1 MHNLYINQTKAT
13 AIPKTIPTQVF
24 SPQPN
29 IRSDDVLF
37 KKATVPKQH
46 NNSDPRVHEN
56 NGKLDRPLCNSSL
69 ADGKSH
75 IDCIL
80 HTASDGTSAREI

>member
-1 MHNLYINQTKAT
+1 MHNLYINQTKAP
-13 AIPKTIPTQVF
+13 ATIPTQVF

-46 NNSDPRVHEN
+46 NNSDPRVHDN
-56 NGKLDRPLCNSSL
+56 NGKLDCPHCTKSL
-69 ADGKSH
+69 ADGKFH
-75 IDCIL
+75 YECI
-80 HTASDGTSAREI
+80 